1 MSIFTKTVIFEKRMP
16 LGEKH
21 RNLPEFP
28 SAGIDFRT
36 GNPYNKA
43 EFKGKGGDGVKLL
56 LQIGMIFGIYWVS
69 QGIEAVLPF
78 PFPASVISMILLL
91 VLLLLRIVRVG
102 QIQEL
107 ADFMLGN
114 LNFFFVPAAVG
125 VLNHVDLILGNAAAF
140 LTICV
145 VSMVLGFAATV
156 WTVRLTRRW
165 LSGREG
171 GAE

>member
-1 MSIFTKTVIFEKRMP
+1 MKI
-16 LGEKH
+16 
-21 RNLPEFP
+21 
-28 SAGIDFRT
+28 
-36 GNPYNKA
+36 
-43 EFKGKGGDGVKLL
+43 L
-56 LQIGMIFGIYWVS
+56 LQIGMVFGIYWIS

-91 VLLLLRIVRVG
+91 GLLLLRAVRIA
-102 QIQEL
+102 QIREL

-125 VLNHVDLILGNAAAF
+125 ILNHADLILGNAVAF
-140 LTICV
+140 FVICA

-171 GAE
+171 DTE

>member
-1 MSIFTKTVIFEKRMP
+1 MKI
-16 LGEKH
+16 
-21 RNLPEFP
+21 
-28 SAGIDFRT
+28 
-36 GNPYNKA
+36 
-43 EFKGKGGDGVKLL
+43 L
-56 LQIGMIFGIYWVS
+56 LQIGMVFGIYWIS

-91 VLLLLRIVRVG
+91 GLLLLRAVRIA
-102 QIQEL
+102 QIREL

-125 VLNHVDLILGNAAAF
+125 ILNHADLILGNAVAF
-140 LTICV
+140 FAICA

-171 GAE
+171 DTE